1 MMLVFLISAAV
12 TVFLLIAGVLV
23 MVTGTDPV
31 ETRLAE
37 VSAFSPTETGT
48 SLMAAAPST
57 GLARVAAQ
65 VTSLFNPIRGLIT
78 GSDMDLA
85 YKLTL
90 AGFRKPEH
98 VEIFTAVKLL
108 LPVVGIVVGTFFSSN
123 LIAAVAVGF
132 LGGFFLPDLALSYLV
147 TRRQTTIRLALPD
160 ALDLLVICMEAGL
173 GIDQA
178 MVRVGEEMAITAPSL
193 AEEFQIINR
202 EQRAGKPRLD
212 AWRSMAERLDIDFVR
227 QFVTMLVQTERFG
240 TPIAQALGVFADT
253 LRAHRMQEAE
263 EVAAKTGVKLLFP
276 LVLFIFPSI
285 FAVSL
290 GPAIINLQKTF
301 QELAK

>member
-1 MMLVFLISAAV
+1 MLIFLISAAV
-12 TVFLLIAGVLV
+12 TIFLLFVAVLV
-23 MVTGTDPV
+23 LLPGTDPV
-31 ETRLAE
+31 EARLME
-37 VSAFSPTETGT
+37 VSAYTAPDAGT
-48 SLMAAAPST
+48 LIAATPST

-65 VTSLFNPIRGLIT
+65 ITSLFKPFRGLVS
-78 GSDMDLA
+78 GFDQDLA

-108 LPVVGIVVGTFFSSN
+108 LPVVGIVVGTFFASN
-123 LIAAVAVGF
+123 MITAVLVGAVA
-132 LGGFFLPDLALSYLV
+132 GFFLPDLVLSHLL
-147 TRRQTTIRLALPD
+147 TRRQTNIRAALPD

-178 MVRVGEEMAITAPSL
+178 MVRVSEEMALSAPSL
-193 AEEFQIINR
+193 AEEFQIVNR

-212 AWRSMAERLDIDFVR
+212 AWRSMAERLDIEFVR

-240 TPIAQALGVFADT
+240 TPIAHALGVFADT
-253 LRAHRMQEAE
+253 LRSRRMQAAE
-263 EVAAKTGVKLLFP
+263 EAAAKTGVKLLFP

-285 FAVSL
+285 FVVSL
-290 GPAIINLQKTF
+290 GPAIINLQKMF